1 MVPCGTHACGILAKK
16 KKERKG
22 EREREKKQKKRER
35 RASVG
40 SDRGR
45 EIEKG

>member
-16 KKERKG
+16 RKRG
-22 EREREKKQKKRER
+22 RERERERRSKKKRER

>member
-16 KKERKG
+16 KEGDEERQK
-22 EREREKKQKKRER
+22 ERERE
-35 RASVG
+35 ASIG
-40 SDRGR
+40 WKRGR

>member
-1 MVPCGTHACGILAKK
+1 MVPCGTHASYTRKK
-16 KKERKG
+16 KGEKERKRG
-22 EREREKKQKKRER
+22 KEQRKRER

>member
-16 KKERKG
+16 RERG
-22 EREREKKQKKRER
+22 REREKKQKKGER